1 MKKIVLTG
9 GGSAGHVVPNLALAD
24 ELSDFELAY
33 IGTDGIEKSLVT
45 NRHIPYYTI
54 RCPKLRRSFSLQNCK
69 IPWELAHAV
78 KKARSGLR
86 LMQTDLVFSK
96 GGYVALPVVLAAK
109 RLGIPVISHESDLSV
124 GLANRIGA
132 NYSRTVLTAF
142 PETAEKLKNGK
153 YTGNPVR
160 RELFEGDRRSARQKY
175 GLHGDLPVVLVFGG
189 GSGSAAI
196 NAALRQNVSALTRTC
211 QILHICGKGN
221 VVGSNLKRY
230 VQLEY
235 EQDMASAY
243 AAADLVVSRAGANTV
258 FELLALRKK
267 SLLIPLCHASR
278 GDQIENAEY
287 FRKKGLCRVLQEEAL
302 PSLPAAVFEAIAD
315 RETEDNLSRHTVP
328 IGNKAIVA
336 EIRKALQPT

>member
-9 GGSAGHVVPNLALAD
+9 GGSAGHVVPNLALAE

-54 RCPKLRRSFSLQNCK
+54 RCPKLRRNFSLQNCK
-69 IPWELAHAV
+69 IPWELLRAV
-78 KKARSGLR
+78 KKAKSGLR

-109 RLGIPVISHESDLSV
+109 QLKIPVISHESDLSI

-132 NYSRTVLTAF
+132 NYSRIVLTAF

-160 RELFEGDRRSARQKY
+160 RELFDADRRSARQKY
-175 GLHGDLPVVLVFGG
+175 GFHSDLPVVLVFGG

-196 NAALRQNVSALTRTC
+196 NAALRQNAVELTHRC
-211 QILHICGKGN
+211 HILHICGKGN

-243 AAADLVVSRAGANTV
+243 AAADLVVSRAGANSL

-267 SLLIPLCHASR
+267 ALLIPLARASR

-287 FRKKGLCRVLQEEAL
+287 FRKKGLFRVLQEESL
-302 PSLPAAVFEAIAD
+302 PSLPAAISEALAD
-315 RETEDNLSRHTVP
+315 SEMQDALSRHTVP
-328 IGNKAIVA
+328 IGNKAILS
-336 EIRKALQPT
+336 EIRKVLQTT